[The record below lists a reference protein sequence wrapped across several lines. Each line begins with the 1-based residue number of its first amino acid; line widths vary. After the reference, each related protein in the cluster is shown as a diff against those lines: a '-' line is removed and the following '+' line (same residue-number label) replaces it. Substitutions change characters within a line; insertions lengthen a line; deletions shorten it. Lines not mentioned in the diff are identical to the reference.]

1 MKSKEINGKRL
12 FRSRK
17 NKMIAGVC
25 AGLGEYF
32 GIDPTI
38 VRLVWVL
45 FTFFSFGAGVLA
57 YVVAWVIIPEK

>member
-1 MKSKEINGKRL
+1 MRSKEINGKRL